1 MSSAKTAAKSR
12 RPLRAAEVEAGSSSE
27 GATSAGMLATFLVAL
42 ILPVYFDIGT
52 LRFSPYRLLLLI
64 MFVPMLLTV
73 LSGKVGRVRAI
84 DVCFILLGVWIAI
97 AMSVNH
103 GSTQIAF
110 TGITVVELVGGYLV
124 GRCFIRNSTDYRL
137 FFRYFFYC
145 LVFMF
150 PFVILEQI
158 TQKPLL
164 NQLLGTVLRTHA
176 DYSGEQ
182 RLGLNRVQGFFEH
195 PILYG
200 MFCSL
205 GIANFY
211 FLTSGLVKRLA
222 MTGFATFMTAMAVST
237 APLLSIVLQFGLI
250 AWDKVT
256 KGKWLLLTGL
266 ASAAYVLIDL
276 LSNRTPFHVLVTYGT
291 LKQGSAYNRLLI
303 WEYGTQNV
311 AEHPFFG
318 LGMADWERPF
328 WMVASVDNFWLL
340 TAMRY
345 GLPAFGL
352 MAVGLAAMIWAI
364 VRRKGLGAD
373 DAACRLAYMVSL
385 TGLFLVLG
393 TVHVWAATSVLVTF
407 YMGAGVWLAQS
418 DGTIAETGTEAA
430 DQPPA
435 RRAAGARRDP
445 LAPDRAADASEAEVP
460 RAGPRRRLEGPVRRP
475 PPERRRP

>member
-1 MSSAKTAAKSR
+1 MSSIEAAAESR
-12 RPLRAAEVEAGSSSE
+12 RPLRAAEAEAGSSSE
-27 GATSAGMLATFLVAL
+27 GATSAGMLAAFLVAL

-52 LRFSPYRLLLLI
+52 LRLSPFRLLLLI

-84 DVCFILLGVWIAI
+84 DICFILLGVWIAI
-97 AMSVNH
+97 AMTVNH

-145 LVFMF
+145 LVFML

-164 NQLLGTVLRTHA
+164 NQLLGAVLRTHA
-176 DYSGEQ
+176 DYSGER

-211 FLTSGLVKRLA
+211 FLTASLTKRLA

-250 AWDKVT
+250 AWDKIT

-266 ASAAYVLIDL
+266 AAAAYVVIDL
-276 LSNRTPFHVLVTYGT
+276 LSNRSPFHVLVTYGT
-291 LKQGSAYNRLLI
+291 LKQGSAYNRILI

-311 AEHPFFG
+311 AKHPFFG
-318 LGMADWERPF
+318 LGLADWERPF

-345 GLPAFGL
+345 GLPGFGL
-352 MAVGLAAMIWAI
+352 MAVGLATMIWAI
-364 VRRKGLGAD
+364 TWRKDLRAD
-373 DAACRLAYMVSL
+373 DATCRIAYMVAL

-393 TVHVWAATSVLVTF
+393 TVHVW
-407 YMGAGVWLAQS
+407 GADL
-418 DGTIAETGTEAA
+418 
-430 DQPPA
+430 
-435 RRAAGARRDP
+435 
-445 LAPDRAADASEAEVP
+445 
-460 RAGPRRRLEGPVRRP
+460 RAGHLLHGCGRLARP
-475 PPERRRP
+475 SGRERRRSCGRSPRAARAAPPGRHAVRPGCPRPCCGDP